1 MTKKDKE
8 AEKKELSEK
17 ARRDAT
23 VIPALLDTL
32 SSRSTARFQA
42 AKELSFIAETDPE
55 MLYPHFSVFTNLLDG
70 SSSVLLW
77 NSIVILAHLTRVDEQ
92 KQFDDFFERYYS
104 HLWDGKLVTA
114 ANITGSSSI
123 IARAR
128 PDLAERIVTELL
140 KVDQIPLPTAEC
152 REVARGHTL
161 VAFADWVNLV
171 GSERKRIMEFAHR
184 CLESTRV
191 ATRSKAEN
199 LLKVIRD

>member
-8 AEKKELSEK
+8 AEKKALSEK
-17 ARRDAT
+17 ARRDT
-23 VIPALLDTL
+23 KVIPSLLDTL

-42 AKELSFIAETDPE
+42 AKELSFLAETDPK
-55 MLYPHFSVFTNLLDG
+55 LVYPHFSVFSKLLDG

-77 NSIVILAHLTRVDEQ
+77 NSIIILAHLPRVDEQ
-92 KQFDDFFERYYS
+92 KQFDDIFEKYYA

-114 ANITGSSSI
+114 ANILGSSSV

-128 PDLAERIVTELL
+128 PDLADRIVTELL

-161 VAFADWVNLV
+161 LALSDCVNLA
-171 GSERKRIMEFAHR
+171 GSDGK
-184 CLESTRV
+184 ESSNLRTGALGV
-191 ATRSKAEN
+191 AGRQPAIKQ
-199 LLKVIRD
+199 KIF